1 MTNYLEDL
9 ISKGLY
15 EHIDGYEEEMVDEI
29 GKLVA
34 IPSLPDHLTDYGMM
48 HGPEIVRCLEHTLE
62 LCRKL
67 GFETYQ
73 DPKNRFG
80 WAEVGEGEK
89 LLTIFIHLDVVPV
102 GDGWTREPFVMSK
115 DGDYLYGRGTIDNKG
130 PAVSTIYAIKSCCDY
145 GVKWPC
151 RVRIYFGTNEELG
164 STDVQLYIRENG
176 APDFAWVP
184 DSQFPLSYSEL
195 NGTDFELRKMYR
207 PENIVSDLKLVS
219 VEHEHHANGIASWAN
234 CVLDA
239 ASEELARET
248 ADKANSFGKERNM
261 DLTACAEGTCVKI
274 SSKGKVAYHWN
285 EPWTGINATM
295 QLACFLDTVSLG
307 AEPDELIHFMVSR
320 VGLETDGKG
329 LGIDVKAET
338 AELCLGVETMTLD
351 SFGLAFGVSVLFPAE
366 VRNEIIYNTVFR
378 QTKPLGIDMVAK
390 SMSPGFLLDKN
401 CSFLQALYSSFCEVT
416 GSNEPIKVCGGTY
429 AKHVPHAVPFGAIF
443 GPEQDI
449 CHTPDE
455 HIRVKTELMVWTK
468 IYANALLR
476 VADHFEEMH
485 N

>member
-1 MTNYLEDL
+1 MANYLDEL
-9 ISKGLY
+9 LNKGLY
-15 EHIDGYEEEMVDEI
+15 DHIDSYEEEMVEEI
-29 GKLVA
+29 RKLVA
-34 IPSLPDHLTDYGMM
+34 IPSLAEYMTDYGMK
-48 HGPEIVRCLEHTLE
+48 HGPEIVRCLDHTLA
-62 LCRKL
+62 LCKSL
-67 GFETYQ
+67 GFDTYK
-73 DPKNRFG
+73 DPQNRFG
-80 WAEVGEGEK
+80 WAEVGKGKK
-89 LLTIFIHLDVVPV
+89 LLTIFIHLDIVPV
-102 GDGWTREPFVMSK
+102 GDGWTKDPFEMSQE
-115 DGDYLYGRGTIDNKG
+115 GDFLYGRGTIDNKG

-145 GVKWPC
+145 GVEWPC

-195 NGTDFELRKMYR
+195 NGTDFELRKLYL
-207 PENIVSDLKLVS
+207 PDSIVSDLKLVN

-234 CVLDA
+234 AVVE
-239 ASEELARET
+239 ASTEALALQT
-248 ADKANSFGKERNM
+248 AEKANHFGKEHGM
-261 DLTACAEGTCVKI
+261 DLTATVEGKCVKLE
-274 SSKGKVAYHWN
+274 SHGKVAYHWN

-295 QLACFLDTVSLG
+295 QLACFLDTLSLG
-307 AEPDELIHFMVSR
+307 AEPDELIHFVASKIGM
-320 VGLETDGKG
+320 ETDGKG
-329 LGIDVKAET
+329 LAIDVKAET
-338 AELCLGVETMTLD
+338 AELCLGVESMTLD
-351 SFGLAFGVSVLFPAE
+351 AYGLSFGISVLFPAE

-378 QTKPLGIDMVAK
+378 QTKPLGIDVVAR
-390 SMSPGFLLDKN
+390 SMSPGFVLDKN
-401 CSFLQALYSSFCEVT
+401 STFLQALYKSFCEVT

-429 AKHVPHAVPFGAIF
+429 AKHVPNAVPFGAIF

-476 VADHFEEMH
+476 VTDHFEDMS